1 MSPRE
6 IKAAM
11 VLAGVSLTRIAR
23 ELGVSKGFVSQV
35 VSGHRRTLRVQKA
48 ISASI
53 GRFVEEVFPPE
64 TVSVRPPAKQA

>member
-53 GRFVEEVFPPE
+53 GRFVEEVFPTE
-64 TVSVRPPAKQA
+64 AGSVRPPAKQA